1 MAKLSDAARG
11 FLGAWGFA
19 ARGFLC
25 GAAWGFSCGAAWGFS
40 CGAAWGFLCAASV
53 SFHAASS
60 TLGVDGCGSP
70 SSRAFAGSSEPPTSP
85 DR

>member
-19 ARGFLC
+19 AWGFL
-25 GAAWGFSCGAAWGFS
+25 

>member
-11 FLGAWGFA
+11 FFG
-19 ARGFLC
+19 
-25 GAAWGFSCGAAWGFS
+25 
-40 CGAAWGFLCAASV
+40 AWGFLCAASV

>member
-19 ARGFLC
+19 ACFL
-25 GAAWGFSCGAAWGFS
+25 